1 MKFIV
6 SQLLNS
12 VSYGALLFMIA
23 SGFSLIFGLMK
34 MVNIVHVA
42 YFAAGGY
49 IGYWIYACT
58 GSMILAILG
67 SALTISAL
75 GGFIFKFLLYRLHGN
90 PKSQVLLCLGLLFV
104 FDDALLAI
112 FGGYP
117 KLLKSPALLAGT
129 ISVMGTSFPVYRLF
143 ILGMGIMVMI
153 FLEILI
159 NHTHV
164 GALVRSGVDDEET
177 TRAMGINVDFLFI
190 AVYMLGA
197 LLAATGGV
205 LGSGFMGLESRMCFN
220 YLPLSMAI
228 VIIGGMGNLRGAFYG
243 SMIIATLSTFGQ
255 SLLPTLTYFTTY
267 LPVVLIL
274 MFKPNGL
281 FSRTPKLR
289 RSEKNART

>member
-6 SQLLNS
+6 TQLLNS

-34 MVNIVHVA
+34 MVNMVHVA

-49 IGYWIYACT
+49 IGYWVYNAT
-58 GSMILAILG
+58 GSFLLAVLG
-67 SALTISAL
+67 SAAAICIL
-75 GGFIFKFLLYRLHGN
+75 GAIVFKFLLYRLQGN
-90 PKSQVLLCLGLLFV
+90 PQSQVLLCLGLLFV

-117 KLLKSPALLAGT
+117 KIMETPGFLSGT
-129 ISVMGTSFPVYRLF
+129 MTVFGASFPVSRMF
-143 ILGMGIMVMI
+143 ILLVGIVVMAG
-153 FLEILI
+153 LELLI
-159 NHTHV
+159 NHTRV

-177 TRAMGINVDFLFI
+177 TRAMGVNVDLLFI
-190 AVYMLGA
+190 LIYLLGA
-197 LLAATGGV
+197 FLAAIGGV
-205 LGSGFMGLESRMCFN
+205 LGAGFMGLESKMCFS

-228 VIIGGMGNLRGAFYG
+228 VIVGGMGNLKGAFYG

-255 SLLPTLTYFTTY
+255 SLLPALSYFTTY

-274 MFKPNGL
+274 VFKPNGL
-281 FSRTPKLR
+281 FSGTPKSR
-289 RSEKNART
+289 RAHKHVQA